1 MPPEEKEKE
10 PRLIPCDADAPQS
23 CVVEGP
29 NGWYTRP
36 WEKGEKLAYKK
47 LALMKPDEDRTGW

>member
-1 MPPEEKEKE
+1 MSPKKEAK
-10 PRLIPCDADAPQS
+10 LIPCDADAPQS

-36 WEKGEKLAYKK
+36 WEKGEKVAYKK